1 MLNRFIFLFLLQQHI
16 RIVGIITKLRL
27 WRGIA
32 LLHKRSEQSQ
42 RKCSIISFPKVD
54 TIVLLFEMKEPDIPE
69 TIMHFTQT
77 LKDANKR
84 VYHVI
89 YYSGNLK
96 LLTLESND
104 QRFIFTRKQLNLF
117 YVPPSELVFKLA
129 AINAE
134 YYMDINL
141 EESFPLIYLT
151 VVSNAHLRIGKQ
163 SKIRLYHYDLLINH
177 QTDNQQVFLDNLMHY
192 LRILKPPLNE

>member
-1 MLNRFIFLFLLQQHI
+1 M
-16 RIVGIITKLRL
+16 GIITKLRL

-32 LLHKRSEQSQ
+32 LLHRRSERSQ
-42 RKCSIISFPKVD
+42 RTCNIISFPKVNS
-54 TIVLLFEMKEPDIPE
+54 IVLLFEIEEPVIPE

-77 LKDANKR
+77 LRDVNKR

-89 YYSGNLK
+89 FYSGNQK
-96 LLTLESND
+96 LLTLETND

-117 YVPPSELVFKLA
+117 YIPPSELVDKLT

-141 EESFPLIYLT
+141 DESFPLIYLT
-151 VVSNAHLRIGKQ
+151 AVSNAHLRIGKQ

-177 QTDNQQVFLDNLMHY
+177 QTDNQQVFLDYLMHY